1 MDAKKV
7 KLVVVESHCDLYK
20 EGDEIVFD
28 GPVVNKEKS
37 GALCMTALQALYPYV
52 FAGRQG
58 RSGHRTSSVP
68 TATKA
73 SSSASWNN
81 DAEP

>member
-28 GPVVNKEKS
+28 GPVINKEKS

-52 FAGRQG
+52 FAGARG

-73 SSSASWNN
+73 SSSAS
-81 DAEP
+81 

>member
-52 FAGRQG
+52 FG